1 MTGQDSKSKTDN
13 SAVTPE
19 SWTDASMK
27 SNEEKA
33 YQLTKEE
40 KVVST
45 SPQHAITTCHHNMP
59 SQQVKI

>member
-1 MTGQDSKSKTDN
+1 MIMTGQDRKSKKTN

-19 SWTDASMK
+19 TWTDAYMK
-27 SNEEKA
+27 SKEEKA

-45 SPQHAITTCHHNMP
+45 TP
-59 SQQVKI
+59 